1 MRNVLGTALADLV
14 ELMNLE
20 TGWVFLRDPGAQDS
34 RWGSGYVLAAHHN
47 LPPALEVERS
57 EAWEG
62 GCACQGQCDA
72 GQLTEAYN
80 EVYCSRLEQAKGDRQ
95 GLTVHASTPLRSGA
109 RTLGILNVAGT
120 DWASFSPEALAL
132 LTNVGNQMGVALERA
147 QLYDL
152 LQERR
157 IQEQA
162 MLLNMSNQ
170 LLTRLDRDDL
180 LAYLVREA
188 RGLLGAD
195 AAALLLPD
203 QRGECLRFV
212 AASGWRSDP
221 VAAGRCMPPSPEES
235 GSGWVMHS
243 QQPLIV
249 PDLLADD
256 PLPWRPD
263 WIDAEGFRG
272 HAVVPL
278 IAEGRSIGV
287 FVLNMR
293 RPRAP
298 REGEIQF
305 LRLMANQAAMAIEK
319 ARLHQ
324 EEVRR
329 QQIENEMAVGRQIQ
343 LSLLPKGCPTLPGW
357 NCAATYQPA
366 NQVGGDFYDFFDL
379 PDGRWGIVVA
389 DVSGEGVPAAL
400 FMALS
405 RTMVRSTALSGA
417 SPAEALIRA
426 SELIRKDS
434 RSDLF
439 VTVFYGVLDP
449 HSGKMVYANAGH
461 NRPLVLEAATGAIG
475 ELDARGIV
483 LGVLEKVEL
492 EEKEVT
498 IAPGDLLVYYTDG
511 ITEAVNGEKQI
522 FGRERLRAVV
532 AAQRTAGA
540 QQAVDAILAAVSAFC
555 GDAPKSDD
563 RTLVALKRGG

>member
-1 MRNVLGTALADLV
+1 MEKHYYYPLDKLKQFEKDVFQGIGVPEDEAEICADVLNAADARGIDSHGAGRLKPIYYDRIVNTKIQNALTKFD
-14 ELMNLE
+14 
-20 TGWVFLRDPGAQDS
+20 
-34 RWGSGYVLAAHHN
+34 
-47 LPPALEVERS
+47 VER
-57 EAWEG
+57 
-62 GCACQGQCDA
+62 D
-72 GQLTEAYN
+72 
-80 EVYCSRLEQAKGDRQ
+80 
-95 GLTVHASTPLRSGA
+95 
-109 RTLGILNVAGT
+109 
-120 DWASFSPEALAL
+120 
-132 LTNVGNQMGVALERA
+132 
-147 QLYDL
+147 
-152 LQERR
+152 
-157 IQEQA
+157 
-162 MLLNMSNQ
+162 
-170 LLTRLDRDDL
+170 
-180 LAYLVREA
+180 
-188 RGLLGAD
+188 
-195 AAALLLPD
+195 
-203 QRGECLRFV
+203 V
-212 AASGWRSDP
+212 AAT
-221 VAAGRCMPPSPEES
+221 
-235 GSGWVMHS
+235 
-243 QQPLIV
+243 
-249 PDLLADD
+249 
-256 PLPWRPD
+256 
-263 WIDAEGFRG
+263 
-272 HAVVPL
+272 AVVN
-278 IAEGRSIGV
+278 GNNGMG
-287 FVLNMR
+287 FVVAKKCMD
-293 RPRAP
+293 
-298 REGEIQF
+298 
-305 LRLMANQAAMAIEK
+305 MAIEK

-426 SELIRKDS
+426 SDLIRKDS

-522 FGRERLRAVV
+522 FGRKRLRAVV

-555 GDAPKSDD
+555 GDAPQSDD